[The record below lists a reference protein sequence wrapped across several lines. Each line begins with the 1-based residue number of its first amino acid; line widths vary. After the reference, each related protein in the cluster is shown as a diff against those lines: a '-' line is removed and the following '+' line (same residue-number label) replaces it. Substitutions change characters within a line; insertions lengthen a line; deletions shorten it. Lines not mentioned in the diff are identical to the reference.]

1 MNTYLGIMRW
11 LWFKISGH
19 VLFGNAPSSVETNYS
34 RPNTRDSFS
43 SFSSLS
49 ELFWVSNL
57 YKNRV
62 NNSSLKRI
70 QRLCFNTAWSWL
82 LLLVVPSIQE
92 GEPPCSLLLHV
103 YNEDNSTYREFIRIR
118 GSPLLVSV
126 NNWVITSST
135 FGITTNLNKSDF
147 GSRSLLSKSVAFKS
161 PIISSLFGGFGK
173 LSVLKKTVI
182 LILTQPRISKSL
194 YQNLFYPF
202 TSLSL
207 YPYHGLWEDLV
218 GLLLWL
224 C

>member
-1 MNTYLGIMRW
+1 MNTYIGIVRW

-19 VLFGNAPSSVETNYS
+19 VLFGNAPSSIETYYS

-43 SFSSLS
+43 SFSNLS
-49 ELFWVSNL
+49 ELFWVSNFC
-57 YKNRV
+57 KNRV

-92 GEPPCSLLLHV
+92 EKTSRFLLFHV
-103 YNEDNSTYREFIRIR
+103 YNEDNSTYRKFIRVR
-118 GSPLLVSV
+118 ESSLLVSI

-135 FGITTNLNKSDF
+135 FEITTNLNKSDF

-161 PIISSLFGGFGK
+161 PIISSLFSGFGK

-182 LILTQPRISKSL
+182 FILTQPRISKKV
-194 YQNLFYPF
+194 F
-202 TSLSL
+202 TKTFFTYLRV
-207 YPYHGLWEDLV
+207 YPYIHIMVFGKA
-218 GLLLWL
+218 
-224 C
+224 

>member
-19 VLFGNAPSSVETNYS
+19 VLFGNAPSSIETNYS

-43 SFSSLS
+43 SFSNSS

-57 YKNRV
+57 CKNRV

-92 GEPPCSLLLHV
+92 GGASLFHV

-147 GSRSLLSKSVAFKS
+147 GSRSLLSKKRRFQISDHFESIWRFRKIVS
-161 PIISSLFGGFGK
+161 P
-173 LSVLKKTVI
+173 
-182 LILTQPRISKSL
+182 
-194 YQNLFYPF
+194 
-202 TSLSL
+202 
-207 YPYHGLWEDLV
+207 
-218 GLLLWL
+218 
-224 C
+224 